1 MKLNST
7 IAAIALGL
15 GTASIASATNYIYI
29 TGSTAARGAVYNS
42 LAAGVGFDGGAAPS
56 VIVTYGNANPANA
69 SYMEFVGTIGGVQTI
84 IKTTWSGSEAGIA
97 DVSGSGTEN
106 FLADPGTSGVVA
118 SGTVSASPTAGQL
131 VASAVNL
138 AMADNALTYSR
149 TPGSSA
155 VQEGP
160 VVVIPFVL
168 VKNNTPGNDAAVGS
182 SAWTNITAD
191 QFKAVATTGTDI
203 GLFLGTA
210 KVGYN
215 VYLAGRDNLS
225 GTRVNAFG
233 DTGFGITKSPN
244 QIELNPGTTTG
255 QSTTSLLLPAG
266 NAAGNYY
273 TTLGQSSG
281 GTLAKSL
288 GDTSSAADL
297 IADPSGSTLGFYVV
311 AYLGLADDAT
321 AEGAPYNAHRLT
333 YNGVAYS
340 AAAVENGTYAFW
352 GNEYVLSKAGSASN
366 VTALQSALA
375 NSTTGISAHTDGYE
389 IPLSAM
395 LVNRSGPTS
404 SPSY

>member
-7 IAAIALGL
+7 IAAIVLGL
-15 GTASIASATNYIYI
+15 GTASVASATNYIYI

-42 LAAGVGFDGGAAPS
+42 LAAGVGFDSSTPPS
-56 VIVTYGNANPANA
+56 VVVTYGNANPANG

-84 IKTTWSGSEAGIA
+84 VKASWSGSEAGIS

-106 FLADPGTSGVVA
+106 FLADPGTQGVLA
-118 SGTVSASPTAGQL
+118 NGNSSSSPTAGQL

-149 TPGSSA
+149 TPSSTA
-155 VQEGP
+155 VQQGP
-160 VVVIPFVL
+160 VVVVPFVF

-182 SAWTNITAD
+182 TTWTNITAD
-191 QFKAVATTGTDI
+191 QFKAVATIGTDV

-210 KVGYN
+210 KTGYN

-225 GTRVNAFG
+225 GTRVNVYG
-233 DTGFGITKSPN
+233 ETGFGITKSPN
-244 QIELNPGTTTG
+244 QIELTAGAGNPA
-255 QSTTSLLLPAG
+255 TTSLLLPAG

-311 AYLGLADDAT
+311 SYLGLADDAT
-321 AEGAPYNAHRLT
+321 AEGSPYFAHRLT

-340 AAAVENGTYAFW
+340 TNAVQNGSYAIW

-366 VTALQSALA
+366 VTGLQSALA
-375 NSTTGISAHTDGYE
+375 TKLQLHTDGYE

-395 LVNRSGPTS
+395 VVNRTGPTT